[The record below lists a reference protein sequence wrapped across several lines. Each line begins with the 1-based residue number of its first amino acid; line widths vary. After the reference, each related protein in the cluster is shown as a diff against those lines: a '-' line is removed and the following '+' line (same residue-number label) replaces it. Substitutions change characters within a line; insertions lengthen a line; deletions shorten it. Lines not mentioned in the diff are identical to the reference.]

1 MPLASPGTVRGRLVA
16 GCGAAICVLLAGCAA
31 PVLGSGGY
39 RHAAYQTTTAMISNL
54 ATARLAVQVDLGGR
68 SLLAFADDTVTFAE
82 NDANSVDS
90 TFSSRE
96 PPDASSAA
104 LRQRMDQALS
114 EATSALAT
122 LRITVRAG
130 DRARMVRALAAVD
143 QSLRTFRHLQQEL
156 Q

>member
-1 MPLASPGTVRGRLVA
+1 VAWVHRWLAG
-16 GCGAAICVLLAGCAA
+16 GCGAVACALLAGCAA
-31 PVLGSGGY
+31 PVPGYGAY
-39 RHAAYQTTTAMISNL
+39 RHAAYGTTTAMVSSL
-54 ATARLAVQVDLGGR
+54 ATAQLAVQLELRGR
-68 SLLAFADDTVTFAE
+68 NLLAFTDDSVTSAE

-96 PPDASSAA
+96 PPDPRSAA

-114 EATSALAT
+114 AATSALAT

-130 DRARMVRALAAVD
+130 DRPAMVRALAAVSA
-143 QSLRTFRHLQQEL
+143 SLRQFARLQQEL

>member
-1 MPLASPGTVRGRLVA
+1 
-16 GCGAAICVLLAGCAA
+16 
-31 PVLGSGGY
+31 
-39 RHAAYQTTTAMISNL
+39 MISNL
-54 ATARLAVQVDLGGR
+54 ATAQLAVQVNLDGK

-96 PPDASSAA
+96 PPDARSAA

-114 EATSALAT
+114 QATSALAT

-130 DRARMVRALAAVD
+130 DRARMIQALAAVGK
-143 QSLRTFRHLQQEL
+143 SLQAFRHLQQEL